1 MSAVGAVVGAG
12 LSYWGNRKA
21 RKQQEEAQRRWMDF
35 LTSSPAWKAQQQ
47 TLAYLSPQLGKG
59 SPMLKLQY
67 GRGREDITRA
77 GERSVRRSRTYWGRE
92 GNVGRARGEE
102 QRSRLA
108 TSEALGGLSLGYG
121 SAQEQHKLGIAQ
133 MLAGVG
139 QGMSPLVTAG
149 GESFLGLGRTQ
160 GRLTE
165 DTVMDLSGYLGDLV
179 AWWTEQRKKRSAAGG
194 AGAAGGVQ

>member
-1 MSAVGAVVGAG
+1 MSAIAAGIGGLASYFGARSLKKGQE
-12 LSYWGNRKA
+12 KA
-21 RKQQEEAQRRWMDF
+21 QQRWMDF
-35 LTSSPAWKAQQQ
+35 LMSSPAWKAQQQ

-59 SPMLKLQY
+59 SPMLALQY

-102 QRSRLA
+102 QRARLG
-108 TSEALGGLSLGYG
+108 TSEALGGLALGYG
-121 SAQEQHKLGIAQ
+121 GAQEQHKLGIAQ

-139 QGMSPLVTAG
+139 QGMSPLVQTGAQ
-149 GESFLGLGRTQ
+149 GLMDFGREQ

-165 DTVMDLSGYLGDLV
+165 DMAMDFSGYLGDLV
-179 AWWTEQRKKRSAAGG
+179 TWWEDRQRRKKAGG
-194 AGAAGGVQ
+194 AGGA